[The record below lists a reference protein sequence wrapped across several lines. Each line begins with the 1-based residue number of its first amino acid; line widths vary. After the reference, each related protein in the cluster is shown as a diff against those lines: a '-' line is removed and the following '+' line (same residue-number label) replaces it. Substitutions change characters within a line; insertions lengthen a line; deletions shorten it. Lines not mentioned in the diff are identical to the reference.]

1 MLTQIGQCLSD
12 HVHRYYGAVSPR
24 TMRPDVSYEDMRS
37 ASGNS
42 GNVEEN
48 KSLYWNPVIYKVNN
62 QNAKKT
68 YEMVDMWFSSAYYV
82 FNTGQAKA
90 FPNGLKMRTGV
101 EKLSRVVAECVGPS
115 TCERD
120 DDGGCEGY
128 GPSNQE
134 QHGTLPV
141 EACSELEMSI
151 KFPTCWDGINLE
163 SKDGKNHVVYSE
175 ECDGTV
181 NECFDFNCPTSHPVK
196 MPEILLYVRVLDY
209 KGGAHVFAD
218 GSDVFHSDY
227 FSGWDEKEL
236 QYVLDNC
243 ENDGAAAEP
252 NFFCS
257 DFLTFRGKPKQ
268 EGVQVDDLVIYAD
281 LQKIQPE
288 PIDTK
293 ATISPENVTGIPE
306 LPRGAC
312 TGQLIDATTTTTS
325 DISGAP
331 ASECCAEKKVGD
343 TLYELLTKGDTTGF
357 SCLDSCIYQD
367 KENRGQQVCF
377 QAGDLPVECINK

>member
-1 MLTQIGQCLSD
+1 MLVLLLAPLPLLVVSTSIKMDFLTSGTVRTDPTMLTQIGQCLSD

-68 YEMVDMWFSSAYYV
+68 YEMVDMWFTSAYYV

-101 EKLSRVVAECVGPS
+101 EKLSRVVAECVGAS

-141 EACSELEMSI
+141 EACQ
-151 KFPTCWDGINLE
+151 
-163 SKDGKNHVVYSE
+163 
-175 ECDGTV
+175 
-181 NECFDFNCPTSHPVK
+181 
-196 MPEILLYVRVLDY
+196 
-209 KGGAHVFAD
+209 
-218 GSDVFHSDY
+218 GS
-227 FSGWDEKEL
+227 
-236 QYVLDNC
+236 
-243 ENDGAAAEP
+243 
-252 NFFCS
+252 
-257 DFLTFRGKPKQ
+257 
-268 EGVQVDDLVIYAD
+268 
-281 LQKIQPE
+281 
-288 PIDTK
+288 
-293 ATISPENVTGIPE
+293 ATI
-306 LPRGAC
+306 
-312 TGQLIDATTTTTS
+312 
-325 DISGAP
+325 
-331 ASECCAEKKVGD
+331 EK
-343 TLYELLTKGDTTGF
+343 T
-357 SCLDSCIYQD
+357 
-367 KENRGQQVCF
+367 
-377 QAGDLPVECINK
+377 